1 MNAEQMAYKLYP
13 YLCTNEY
20 LTYCGDPFNKEACS
34 NILGHFSFVSK
45 NDENLH
51 LSLPYTNS
59 CSSLLSDPTD
69 NNQLTTWAINAIWFL
84 PQNIHYLYAEKGNRP
99 LSQMATN
106 DTCEQFAVY
115 HTVRYHSNNF
125 GQFACQ
131 SHVVMEV
138 LYPILVH
145 RQFTCYSPNDII
157 SAALLIADTF
167 NAALTHPQEWYSKG
181 DKVLAPN
188 KV

>member
-1 MNAEQMAYKLYP
+1 MYGIPHHHYNHLPNTSNADRFPQTNIQSIKVARDNLAAAEVSKLNAVGNEHMNAEQMAYKLYP

-99 LSQMATN
+99 LS
-106 DTCEQFAVY
+106 
-115 HTVRYHSNNF
+115 
-125 GQFACQ
+125 
-131 SHVVMEV
+131 
-138 LYPILVH
+138 
-145 RQFTCYSPNDII
+145 
-157 SAALLIADTF
+157 
-167 NAALTHPQEWYSKG
+167 
-181 DKVLAPN
+181 
-188 KV
+188 